1 MADLVPV
8 PLHALL
14 RRAHHEYRRRRAIF
28 DLPERKFHR
37 SRAGG
42 APALDLS
49 VVHAGATA
57 ANPIGPAAGPHTQLA
72 QNIALGWLAGARIF
86 ELKTIQANDRLSL
99 SRPCIDM
106 ATVGYNTEWSQE
118 LSLDESLRE
127 YVKASMLIEILGAA
141 GITDGACD
149 RDSGFGIREPAV
161 PLGDRFVFD
170 ISVGY
175 DLAGIRSPAVV
186 SWLAAMRDAGP
197 IIDTLRRE
205 IPDEW
210 AAFRDFPFTT
220 SLAPGITLSTFH
232 GTPAGDIGRIGEFLV
247 GELGFHTVIKLNP
260 PMLGR
265 ARVED
270 ILHGSLGYTGM
281 TVNPDVYARELPFDE
296 AVDLVRGLQALA
308 TRRGLTA
315 GIKCGNT
322 LEVVNTG
329 PFLKEPV
336 KYLSGQPL
344 HALHAA
350 LALRWRETFG
360 ASLQISFAAGVD
372 AHNAADCVAAGF
384 VPVTTCTDLLRPG
397 GYGRLPRYFVQLEER
412 MRALGA
418 RSIPEFILRSA
429 GQTAEGPPG
438 HGDVE
443 RALLANARAL
453 LDRALGDGRYHA
465 ARNSKPPRKLGT
477 HLWLWDCLSC
487 GKCIPACPNAAVFEI
502 EIEPF
507 IGGVPVI
514 AVDGGGWREAER
526 RLYRALKTTQIAVFA
541 DACNDCGNCDV
552 FCPED
557 GGPQIEKPR
566 FFGGL
571 EAWRRAAPL
580 PGFVLTREDGAF
592 VLRGRLP
599 GGDVA
604 LTHRPGTGEARF
616 EAECAVVALDW
627 DTHEVRSAGLAGAAP
642 APAPGPQSPNP
653 RGADGFAPNE
663 RPGPRVEGPGPGSVD
678 LSSYMTLRL
687 LLGALL
693 DGRRV
698 NFVNA
703 PFVE

>member
-1 MADLVPV
+1 VADLVPV

-37 SRAGG
+37 ARAGA

-49 VVHAGATA
+49 VVHAGARA

-86 ELKTIQANDRLSL
+86 ELKTIQVNDRLSL

-118 LSLDESLRE
+118 LRLDESLRE
-127 YVKASMLIEILGAA
+127 YVKASMLIEILGAS
-141 GITDGACD
+141 GVLEPD
-149 RDSGFGIREPAV
+149 RDWGLGI
-161 PLGDRFVFD
+161 GDPGVTPPGPYIFD
-170 ISVGY
+170 VSLGY
-175 DLAGIRSPAVV
+175 DLAGIRSNAVV
-186 SWLAAMRDAGP
+186 SWLASMRDAGP

-210 AAFRDFPFTT
+210 AAFRDFPFRT
-220 SLAPGITLSTFH
+220 SLASGITLSTFH
-232 GTPAGDIGRIGEFLV
+232 GTPAGEVERIGEFLI

-265 ARVED
+265 ARLED
-270 ILHGSLGYTGM
+270 ILHGTLGYTDVA
-281 TVNPDVYARELPFDE
+281 VNPDAYGHDLPFEE
-296 AVDLVRGLQALA
+296 AVDVVRRLQSLA
-308 TRRGLTA
+308 HRRGLTA

-322 LEVVNTG
+322 LEVLNTG
-329 PFLKEPV
+329 SFLKERV
-336 KYLSGQPL
+336 TYLSGQPL

-350 LALRWRETFG
+350 LVLRWRETFG
-360 ASLQISFAAGVD
+360 APLPISFAAGVD
-372 AHNAADCVAAGF
+372 AHNAADCVAAGL

-397 GYGRLPRYFVQLEER
+397 GYGRLPRYVVHLEER
-412 MRALGA
+412 VRASGA

-429 GQTAEGPPG
+429 GHTAAGPPG
-438 HGDVE
+438 HEDLE
-443 RALLANARAL
+443 RALLANAKAL
-453 LDRALGDGRYHA
+453 LDRALGDDRYRA
-465 ARNSKPPRKLGT
+465 ASNRKPPRKLGT

-487 GKCIPACPNAAVFEI
+487 GKCIPACPNDAVFEI
-502 EIEPF
+502 EIDPF
-507 IGGVPVI
+507 IGEVPVI
-514 AVDGGGWREAER
+514 ALDGGGWREADR

-557 GGPQIEKPR
+557 GGPQVEKPR
-566 FFGGL
+566 FYGSVDV
-571 EAWRRAAPL
+571 WRRATPL
-580 PGFVLTREDGAF
+580 PGFVLTREDDAF
-592 VLRGRLP
+592 ILHGRQDGIELS
-599 GGDVA
+599 
-604 LTHRPGTGEARF
+604 LTHA
-616 EAECAVVALDW
+616 
-627 DTHEVRSAGLAGAAP
+627 AGASEALFVTGP
-642 APAPGPQSPNP
+642 AAVSCDWESHEILSVRLLSERSPNP
-653 RGADGFAPNE
+653 ESRPSTMLGAALSPSKGRIPNPE
-663 RPGPRVEGPGPGSVD
+663 SRVPVLVD
-678 LSSYMTLRL
+678 LSRYLTLRL
-687 LLGALL
+687 LLGALV